1 MKRVFITM
9 FALVLLT
16 TFTSIL
22 QAKSEEPE
30 KTIHDAVVTGDIE
43 QVKSLLA
50 KGTDINLKNRMSW
63 TPLHAAIQSRQK
75 EIVELLVSKGADLNA
90 TNNRQQTPLHVAVNT
105 RQKDIVELLISKG
118 ADINIQAGGD
128 NALTFARRV
137 RDTEIEELL
146 KKNGAKEPDPVDMM
160 GDRYYPNGASQQ
172 QANAPAR
179 STRGSSRYT
188 RASRAAV
195 QPVQVDLLADPNEIK
210 ARIKTF
216 AGLQKALD
224 DVDAK
229 SKNETR
235 QWEQTRYD
243 NRTILVRNVETQF
256 EEEMKF
262 LKTVSVSE
270 KATKTTKAIDDAVK
284 LRQERFKA
292 TSKELMALR
301 REEMQ
306 TQRTSTRSRSRGRT
320 STRGGYDAQSEQ
332 YGGSSG
338 GYGRSGGYG
347 SSGRGSSDPYGGRG
361 GAATRMGRSPAT
373 RPPSQQEAQ
382 PVDRE
387 AEDETRQWLQAS
399 FDDKSDLA
407 GAVNDQIQSEFA
419 SIRNVAVEEKAK
431 KTTAAID
438 GLLLA
443 RKIRFD
449 AFLLKME
456 DIKLRQQ
463 AQDARLRGGY
473 QQDRG
478 GATRGGMTRGGLR
491 GSTRGGTTGAQQN
504 TRRRR

>member
-1 MKRVFITM
+1 MKRFFISM
-9 FALVLLT
+9 LVLVLLT
-16 TFTSIL
+16 SVTSIS
-22 QAKSEEPE
+22 KGESEESD
-30 KTIHDAVVTGDIE
+30 KTIHDAVVTGDID

-63 TPLHAAIQSRQK
+63 TPLHAAVQSRQK
-75 EIVELLVSKGADLNA
+75 EIIELLVSKGADLNA
-90 TNNRQQTPLHVAVNT
+90 INNRQQTPLHVAVNT
-105 RQKDIVELLISKG
+105 RQKEIVELLISKG

-128 NALTFARRV
+128 NALTFARRI
-137 RDTEIEELL
+137 RDTEIEEFLT
-146 KKNGAKEPDPVDMM
+146 KNGAKEPDPVDIM
-160 GDRYYPNGASQQ
+160 GDRYYPEGASQQ
-172 QANAPAR
+172 QASAPAR

-188 RASRAAV
+188 RSSRAAV

-224 DVDAK
+224 DVAAK
-229 SKNETR
+229 SNNETR

-243 NRTILVRNVETQF
+243 NRTMLVRNVQTQF

-262 LKTVSVSE
+262 LNKVSVSE
-270 KATKTTKAIDDAVK
+270 KATKTTQAIADVVK
-284 LRQERFKA
+284 LREERFKA
-292 TSKELMALR
+292 TSKELMVLK

-306 TQRTSTRSRSRGRT
+306 TQRTSTRTRGRVRT
-320 STRGGYDAQSEQ
+320 STRGSTRGGYGAQSEQ
-332 YGGSSG
+332 YDSSG
-338 GYGRSGGYG
+338 GY
-347 SSGRGSSDPYGGRG
+347 GRGSSDPYGGRG
-361 GAATRMGRSPAT
+361 GTSTRTGRQPAT

-382 PVDRE
+382 PVDME
-387 AEDETRQWLQAS
+387 AENETRQWLQAS

-443 RKIRFD
+443 RKIRLD

-456 DIKLRQQ
+456 DIKLREQ
-463 AQDARLRGGY
+463 AQESRARGGY
-473 QQDRG
+473 QQDSRYNMG
-478 GATRGGMTRGGLR
+478 GATRGGMR
-491 GSTRGGTTGAQQN
+491 GSTRGGTTGTQQN